1 MQIKPDNPMN
11 MKLRITILLFRI
23 IPLSVRRT
31 IATSLARIAYHLS
44 FKHKLIAVH
53 NLTRSF
59 PEKSLSE
66 ILQILKASYASFA
79 LIFAEF
85 SEILYMNKDNLDQ
98 WVSVRGLDHYEKA
111 CRDGKGVLLF
121 TGHFGNWEIG
131 NAALAILSKP
141 PIFMARSLDSP
152 FLEDASTY
160 LRTTLGIGNLH
171 KEKAMRP
178 VLHLLKKGEVIILL
192 IDQNVSAREGVFVN
206 FFGRPACTTTGLT
219 RIALRTG
226 AAVLPIFTTRMP
238 DGRYLTE
245 IGQQVAT
252 VNTGDQG
259 LDVLVNTQNYTN
271 IIEEHIRKYPEQWFW
286 LHQRWKTKLCQARR
300 INP

>member
-1 MQIKPDNPMN
+1 M
-11 MKLRITILLFRI
+11 
-23 IPLSVRRT
+23 
-31 IATSLARIAYHLS
+31 
-44 FKHKLIAVH
+44 IAVH

-59 PEKSLSE
+59 PEKSLNE
-66 ILQILKASYASFA
+66 ILRILKASYASFP

-85 SEILYMNKDNLDQ
+85 FEILYMNKDNLDQ

-141 PIFMARSLDSP
+141 PIFMARILRQP
-152 FLEDASTY
+152 FSGGGIY
-160 LRTTLGIGNLH
+160 LCARPHWALATLH
-171 KEKAMRP
+171 KENAMRP
-178 VLHLLKKGEVIILL
+178 MLRLLRNGEAIKLL
-192 IDQNVSAREGVFVN
+192 IDQNVAAKEGVFVN
-206 FFGRPACTTTGLT
+206 FFGRPACTTSG
-219 RIALRTG
+219 IALMALHTG

-252 VNTGDQG
+252 VHTGDRDW
-259 LDVLVNTQNYTN
+259 DVLVNTQNYTKV
-271 IIEEHIRKYPEQWFW
+271 IEDHIRKYPEQWFW

-300 INP
+300 RNP

>member
-1 MQIKPDNPMN
+1 MN
-11 MKLRITILLFRI
+11 MKLRIIILLFRI

-59 PEKSLSE
+59 PEKSLNE
-66 ILQILKASYASFA
+66 ILRILKATYASFT

-85 SEILYMNKDNLDQ
+85 FDILYMNKDNLEQ

-141 PIFMARSLDSP
+141 PVFMARILDSP
-152 FLEDASTY
+152 FLEEASTWA
-160 LRTTLGIGNLH
+160 RSTLDIGNIH
-171 KEKAMRP
+171 KENAMRP
-178 VLHLLKKGEVIILL
+178 TLRLLRNGEAIKLL
-192 IDQNVSAREGVFVN
+192 IDQNVAANEGVFVD
-206 FFGRPACTTTGLT
+206 FFGRPACTTTGIAL
-219 RIALRTG
+219 IALRTG

-245 IGQQVAT
+245 IGQQVET
-252 VNTGDQG
+252 VHTGNQG
-259 LDVLVNTQNYTN
+259 RDVLVNTQNYTKV
-271 IIEEHIRKYPEQWFW
+271 IEDHIRKYPEQWFW
-286 LHQRWKTKLCQARR
+286 LHQRWKTKPCQARR
-300 INP
+300 RNP